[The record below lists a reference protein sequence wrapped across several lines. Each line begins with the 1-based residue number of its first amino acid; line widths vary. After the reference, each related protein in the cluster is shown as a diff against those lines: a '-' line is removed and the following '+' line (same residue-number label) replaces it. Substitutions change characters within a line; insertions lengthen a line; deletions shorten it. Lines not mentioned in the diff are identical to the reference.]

1 MMSLIGGRHG
11 RGGDGHDHQTSGKLL
26 DRGWR
31 YDVEVWLFDTFA
43 MRGQIRQLR
52 RKVLDVAGIADGRRL
67 LDVGC
72 GTGTLAILAARLG
85 GSEARVSGIDPAPR
99 QIARAQAKARR
110 AGLEIDFRQAVIED
124 LPFDDT
130 SFDAVTS
137 TLMMH
142 HLPDDLKAKG
152 LTEIG
157 RVLKPGGRVVIADFT
172 RSDHT
177 RDDPTDD
184 QSHDQTEHVS
194 LAEIVTSA
202 GFTNLE
208 TEHIAFPRK
217 AHGWSGASLT
227 CASRP

>member
-11 RGGDGHDHQTSGKLL
+11 RGGGGHDHQTSGKLL

-31 YDVEVWLFDTFA
+31 YDAEVWLFDTVA

-52 RKVLDVAGIADGRRL
+52 RKVVDLAGIGAGRRL

-85 GSEARVSGIDPAPR
+85 GSGAQVSGIDPAPR

-110 AGLEIDFRQAVIED
+110 AGLHIDFRHGVIEN
-124 LPFDDT
+124 LPFDEANL
-130 SFDAVTS
+130 DAVTS

-152 LTEIG
+152 LAEIR
-157 RVLKPGGRVVIADFT
+157 RVLKPGGRLVIADFT
-172 RSDHT
+172 RSDHSH
-177 RDDPTDD
+177 DDSTDD
-184 QSHDQTEHVS
+184 QTEQVS
-194 LAEIVTSA
+194 LAEIVAAA
-202 GFTNLE
+202 GFVDLE
-208 TEHIAFPRK
+208 TEHIAFPRS

-227 CASRP
+227 YASKP

>member
-11 RGGDGHDHQTSGKLL
+11 RGGGGHDHQTSGKLL

-31 YDVEVWLFDTFA
+31 YDLEVWLFDTFA
-43 MRGQIRQLR
+43 MRGRIRELR
-52 RKVLDVAGIADGRRL
+52 RKVLDAAGVGDGIRL

-85 GSEARVSGIDPAPR
+85 GSGARVSGIDPAPR

-110 AGLEIDFRQAVIED
+110 AGLDIDLRQGVIED
-124 LPFDDT
+124 LPFDDA

-152 LTEIG
+152 LSEIW
-157 RVLKPGGRVVIADFT
+157 RVLEPGGRVVIADFT
-172 RSDHT
+172 RAHHG
-177 RDDPTDD
+177 RDDSAD
-184 QSHDQTEHVS
+184 EHAEQVG
-194 LAEIVTSA
+194 LAEIVAAA
-202 GFTNLE
+202 GCVDLE
-208 TEHIAFPRK
+208 TEHIAFPRA
-217 AHGWSGASLT
+217 AHGWSAASLM
-227 CASRP
+227 CASKP

>member
-1 MMSLIGGRHG
+1 MKSLIGGRHG
-11 RGGDGHDHQTSGKLL
+11 RGGGGHDHQTSGKLL

-31 YDVEVWLFDTFA
+31 YDAEVWLFDTFA

-52 RKVLDVAGIADGRRL
+52 RKVVDVAGIGAGRRL

-85 GSEARVSGIDPAPR
+85 GSGARVSGIDPAPR

-110 AGLEIDFRQAVIED
+110 AGLDIDFRQGLIED
-124 LPFDDT
+124 LPFDEGTIDT
-130 SFDAVTS
+130 VTS

-152 LTEIG
+152 LAEIR

-172 RSDHT
+172 RSDHSH
-177 RDDPTDD
+177 DESTDD
-184 QSHDQTEHVS
+184 QTEQVN
-194 LAEIVTSA
+194 LAEIVAAA
-202 GFTNLE
+202 GFIDLE
-208 TEHIAFPRK
+208 IEHIAFPRD
-217 AHGWSGASLT
+217 AHGWSGASLLY
-227 CASRP
+227 ASKP

>member
-11 RGGDGHDHQTSGKLL
+11 RGRGGHDHQTSGKLL

-31 YDVEVWLFDTFA
+31 YDAEVWLFDTFA
-43 MRGQIRQLR
+43 MRGQIRELR
-52 RKVLDVAGIADGRRL
+52 RKVVDMAGIGDGRRL

-72 GTGTLAILAARLG
+72 GTGTLAILAARVG
-85 GSEARVSGIDPAPR
+85 GSGARVSGIDPAPR

-110 AGLEIDFRQAVIED
+110 AGLDIDFRQGVIED
-124 LPFDDT
+124 LPFGEA

-152 LTEIG
+152 LAEIG
-157 RVLKPGGRVVIADFT
+157 RVLEPGGRVVIADFT
-172 RSDHT
+172 RSGHS
-177 RDDPTDD
+177 RDDSTDD
-184 QSHDQTEHVS
+184 RTEQAN
-194 LAEIVTSA
+194 LAEIVVAA
-202 GFTNLE
+202 GFIDLE
-208 TEHIAFPRK
+208 TDHIAFPRA

-227 CASRP
+227 CASKP

>member
-11 RGGDGHDHQTSGKLL
+11 RGGGGHDNQTSGKLL

-31 YDVEVWLFDTFA
+31 YDMEVWLFDTFA

-52 RKVLDVAGIADGRRL
+52 RKVLGVAGIAEGRRL

-72 GTGTLAILAARLG
+72 GTGTLAILAARLA

-110 AGLEIDFRQAVIED
+110 AGLDIDFRQAVIED
-124 LPFDDT
+124 LPFDDA

-152 LTEIG
+152 LAQIG

-172 RSDHT
+172 RSEHKRGDT
-177 RDDPTDD
+177 TDD
-184 QSHDQTEHVS
+184 KTGDQADQVG
-194 LAEIVTSA
+194 LAEIVGAA
-202 GFTNLE
+202 GFVDLE
-208 TEHIAFPRK
+208 AEHIAFPRE
-217 AHGWSGASLT
+217 AHGWSGALLT
-227 CASRP
+227 CASKP

>member
-1 MMSLIGGRHG
+1 MSLIGGRHG
-11 RGGDGHDHQTSGKLL
+11 RGGGGHDHQTSGKLL

-31 YDVEVWLFDTFA
+31 YDAEVWLFDTFA

-52 RKVLDVAGIADGRRL
+52 HKVVEMAGIGAGRRL

-85 GSEARVSGIDPAPR
+85 GSDAHVSGIDPAPR

-110 AGLEIDFRQAVIED
+110 AGLDIDFRQGLIES
-124 LPFDDT
+124 LPFADA
-130 SFDAVTS
+130 SVDAVTS

-152 LTEIG
+152 LAEIE
-157 RVLKPGGRVVIADFT
+157 RVLKAGGRVVIADFT
-172 RSDHT
+172 RSDHS
-177 RDDPTDD
+177 RDNSTN
-184 QSHDQTEHVS
+184 DQTEQVS
-194 LAEIVTSA
+194 LAKIVAAA
-202 GFTNLE
+202 GFIDLE
-208 TEHIAFPRK
+208 TEHIAFPRD

-227 CASRP
+227 YASKP